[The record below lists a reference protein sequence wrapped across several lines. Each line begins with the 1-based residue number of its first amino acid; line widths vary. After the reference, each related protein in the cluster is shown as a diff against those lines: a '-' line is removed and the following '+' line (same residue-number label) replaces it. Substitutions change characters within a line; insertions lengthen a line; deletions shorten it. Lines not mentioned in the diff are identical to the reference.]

1 MSEEIFEVEQ
11 VEEVVVEVEETAGWV
26 SSENILHS
34 TLPDHNDPG
43 AHEISAI
50 NGLAT
55 KLEELEKPKT
65 VYSDGYN
72 TANYYK
78 WKDSKEGNLGY
89 FVSLASDTEVVL
101 CNGQNGIFGVIVDAA
116 GFVGRQD
123 ILVPKEMDDTYK
135 LIVTSGHTLVRHEL
149 DVALGD
155 YVVSNTSGYAK
166 KSGSGRGYKVFAFAD
181 VNGTSYAVIS
191 LDIQGD
197 TIDKLGAEVK
207 NLDVRLDAVET
218 DIIVANNVAQEALS
232 KIEDI
237 DTSKLV
243 TSDKLEVIEDKV
255 NKAETDASDALTQAT
270 NATTASAQAKAIAES
285 AVLTAGAAK
294 DEAVKEATEA
304 VLSSSE
310 LRDEF
315 DAMEDQINDLEGQVT
330 IVAKKA
336 SGRYETVDTIDGVV
350 KEEDTIYYAKDTE
363 TYHYYDYDIPDWA
376 ETANPREAGLF
387 VAIAGLQV
395 ETDENSANINSLTS
409 WQGTADISMARIE
422 QKADANGAYIQ
433 STVSNMDKY
442 TVGPHSQ
449 AYGFTLEQ
457 AASILEEG
465 MIYVPTEGITEEYK
479 LTSEA
484 LEWVETDRDVT
495 KVYYKTVKNEG
506 DTSTTT
512 YYYADYDI
520 ESKTYSWKENNK
532 FPTYERKFTK
542 EYLYRWGRLGG
553 DGPFRWITV
562 DKDYS
567 ELKLNTSGPSV
578 SFVAKAPSTANTTH
592 GYWYKVE
599 EPKDEN
605 GEVIETEYELNTL
618 YKWDLPYKYQTKN
631 DNDEIVDV
639 EEYHWIAVATLAGN
653 VSNRAISQIRQDA
666 NSIEL
671 RVTNAEGSYAG
682 LRTELTDTQAQ
693 VQQLASWQDGSKEN
707 MASVKTVSND
717 DGSAVV
723 ISALQKN
730 GDSIEEMASI
740 VLNVVEDSDGK
751 PTSALSIGADYIEF
765 NGQKLNIKV
774 DSTNIEGSL
783 TIGQLPS
790 TVAEK
795 SDIKTKT
802 SELENDS
809 GFQDETG
816 VVTIAQGTITADF
829 IETLNLKVGE
839 QIQMGDDAEIS
850 WENVTGGKEE
860 VTKITQSE
868 ISTATI
874 RADQIN
880 AEDLNA
886 FNATIGGWSID
897 EDSIEANGI
906 GLYSEDAMTQPSL
919 VDGDKRTPVRIY
931 THPAPTTQSI
941 EIVQEITTEN
951 GKETIDFSLPASIG
965 KIAIENSSLK
975 YAYRSEPTSA
985 NYSIM
990 LEEKTREIDG
1000 VQYRTL
1006 EQTLSYIDLDGDFI
1020 RPREQATVVQFKYV
1034 DKDTPSDTGD
1044 MNSDLVQNFRV
1055 EHDADGKTYCIYY
1068 ILTTEAGAY
1077 PLWYDA
1083 STYRYEAVIKVTYD
1097 KNEPEQSYILEL
1109 QMTGNGG
1116 QFIVT
1121 GSRDYIYEIDANITQ
1136 WEMGSFN
1143 VLDDGSLYASNAKI
1157 SGHIN
1162 AKSGTFEGKVVAESG
1177 TFGGLIIQDG
1187 EIYHEGTGL
1196 SLLSDGYTIID
1207 RLETNELK
1215 VNSNAKVRKLMSVD
1229 DSSVYLSMEGD
1240 TTTTQRVRP
1249 MVETTILSEC
1259 VEYQFDWFTTLIQNE
1274 GEVSITVS
1282 TGVQL
1287 YNTKDFVVKVY
1298 YKHPKYNIVK
1308 EFDYNFKLKSGMNS
1322 KTIKVPHG
1330 KYAEDGSSTIY
1341 RFDRAELITKDE
1353 YEECAPSSV
1362 SAIASSTHFVPAKT
1376 GLELGSSTVPWN
1388 NIYSSTGTVKTSDA
1402 NKKHDI
1408 VPIDGKYSAM
1418 YDMLT
1423 PVSFKLNDGT
1433 SDRTHTGLTAQG
1445 MKAAMDAC
1453 GIDAKDFAAYC
1464 SWKAADG
1471 NESCGIRYEELIALN
1486 IYEIQ
1491 RLKARVKELEEKL
1504 KD

>member
-1 MSEEIFEVEQ
+1 MDEEIFEVEQ
-11 VEEVVVEVEETAGWV
+11 VEEVVVELEESAGWV

-72 TANYYK
+72 IANYYK
-78 WKDSKEGNLGY
+78 WKDSKEGSLGY

-123 ILVPKEMDDTYK
+123 ILVPKETDDTYK

-207 NLDVRLDAVET
+207 DLDTRLVAAET
-218 DIIVANNVAQEALS
+218 NITVANNVAQEALS
-232 KIEDI
+232 KANDI

-243 TSDKLEVIEDKV
+243 TSDKIEAIEDAA
-255 NKAETDASDALTQAT
+255 NKAEADASDALVQAT
-270 NATTASAQAKAIAES
+270 NAATTSAQAKAIAES
-285 AVLTAGAAK
+285 AVLTAETMK
-294 DEAVKEATEA
+294 DEAVKDATEA

-315 DAMEDQINDLEGQVT
+315 SAMDKQINDLEGQVT
-330 IVAKKA
+330 IVTKKA
-336 SGRYETVDTIDGVV
+336 SGRYETVDTISGVD
-350 KEEDTIYYAKDTE
+350 KEEDIIYYAKDTE
-363 TYHYYDYDIPDWA
+363 TYHYYDYDIPSWA
-376 ETANPREAGLF
+376 ETKEPREAGLS

-395 ETDENSANINSLTS
+395 ETDENSASINSLAS

-433 STVSNMDKY
+433 STVSNMDRY

-457 AASILEEG
+457 AAGILEDG
-465 MIYVPTEGITEEYK
+465 MIYVPTENVDEEYK
-479 LTSEA
+479 LVNEA
-484 LEWVETDRDVT
+484 LEWIETDRDVT
-495 KVYYKTVKNEG
+495 KVYYKTVEDG
-506 DTSTTT
+506 DTSKKV

-520 ESKTYSWKENNK
+520 ESKTYSWKETEK
-532 FPTYERKFTK
+532 LPTYKRDFTK
-542 EYLYRWGRLGG
+542 SYLYRWGRLGG

-682 LRTELTDTQAQ
+682 LRAELTATQAI
-693 VQQLASWQDGSKEN
+693 VQQLSTWQDGEEES
-707 MASVKTVSND
+707 MASVKTVSD
-717 DGSAVV
+717 DNGASVV

-730 GDSIEEMASI
+730 GDNIDEMASL
-740 VLNVVEDSDGK
+740 VLNVVEDEDGN
-751 PTSALSIGADYIEF
+751 PTSALSIDADYIQF
-765 NGQKLNIKV
+765 SGQKLDIKV
-774 DSTNIEGSL
+774 DATHIDGEL
-783 TIGQLPS
+783 TIGQLPN

-809 GFQDETG
+809 GFQNETG
-816 VVTIAQGTITADF
+816 VVTIAKGAINADY
-829 IETLNLKVGE
+829 IETLKLEVGKE
-839 QIQMGDDAEIS
+839 IIMGDDAEIS
-850 WENVTGGKEE
+850 WNNVTGREE
-860 VTKITQSE
+860 GVTKIAKDE

-874 RADQIN
+874 RADQVE

-886 FNATIGGWSID
+886 FGATIGGWTIN
-897 EDSIEANGI
+897 EDSIEASGI
-906 GLYSEDAMTQPSL
+906 GLYSGTTSKPSL
-919 VDGDKRTPVRIY
+919 VNVDTKTPVRIY
-931 THPAPTTQSI
+931 TTPSPT
-941 EIVQEITTEN
+941 IVSQRIIQNITAEN
-951 GKETIDFSLPASIG
+951 GKEVIEFDLPASVD
-965 KIAIENSSLK
+965 KMELMSSYLQ
-975 YAYRSEPTSA
+975 YAYMTNPDPTEF
-985 NYSIM
+985 SIY
-990 LEEKTREIDG
+990 LEESSREIDG
-1000 VQYRTL
+1000 VSYRTL
-1006 EQTLSYIDLDGDFI
+1006 EATVSYIDLDGYFI
-1020 RPREQATVVQFKYV
+1020 KPIGDPTLISIEYV
-1034 DKDTPSDTGD
+1034 DKGSDNDRGD
-1044 MNSDLVQNFRV
+1044 VGVNVRQNFV
-1055 EHDADGKTYCIYY
+1055 IEHNVDNQTYCIYC
-1068 ILTTEAGAY
+1068 ILTTESGNY
-1077 PLWYDA
+1077 PAWYD
-1083 STYRYEAVIKVTYD
+1083 TTYYRYEATIEITYC
-1097 KNEPEQSYILEL
+1097 KNEEDKPYTLTF
-1109 QMTGNGG
+1109 QMVDDVGRFVLIGTK
-1116 QFIVT
+1116 
-1121 GSRDYIYEIDANITQ
+1121 DYTYEIGVEMKQ
-1136 WEMGSFN
+1136 WSAGAFT
-1143 VLDDGSLYASNAKI
+1143 VLSDGSLYATNAKI
-1157 SGHIN
+1157 SGHIE
-1162 AKSGTFEGKVVAESG
+1162 ATSGSFAGKVVAESG
-1177 TFGGLIIQDG
+1177 TFGGLTIQDG
-1187 EIYHEGTGL
+1187 EIYHEATGL
-1196 SLLSDGYTIID
+1196 SLLSDGDIVVEEFEANNI
-1207 RLETNELK
+1207 K
-1215 VNSNAKVRKLMSVD
+1215 VNKNTKVRKLTSAVD
-1229 DSSVYLSMEGD
+1229 DKVYLNLEGN
-1240 TTTTQRVRP
+1240 TATTQRVVP
-1249 MVETTILSEC
+1249 KVEATISR
-1259 VEYQFDWFTTLIQNE
+1259 EYVGRQIDWFTTLIE
-1274 GEVSITVS
+1274 DAGEVSVVVS
-1282 TGVQL
+1282 TGVPL
-1287 YNTKDFVVKVY
+1287 YNTKDFIVRVY
-1298 YKHPKYNIVK
+1298 YRYQQYNLFK
-1308 EFDYNFKLKSGMNS
+1308 SFDWNFRIKGEEDR
-1322 KTIKVPHG
+1322 KTIKIPHA
-1330 KYAEDGSSTIY
+1330 KYAEEGSSAIY
-1341 RFDRAELITKDE
+1341 TYDRVELLTSDA
-1353 YEECAPSSV
+1353 YEETASKSV
-1362 SAIASSTHFVPAKT
+1362 TAIASSAHFVPTKT
-1376 GLELGSSTVPWN
+1376 DLELGSSNIPWN

-1402 NKKHDI
+1402 NKKNTI
-1408 VPIDGKYSAM
+1408 QPIDGKYSAM

-1464 SWKAADG
+1464 SWTDSDG